1 MSKFN
6 VMDLPVEIIIL
17 ISFFL
22 TIFGVVYIVYSTRH
36 KERMAMIE
44 NGIDADF
51 MKPSK
56 KKGNLLKNSIVT
68 IGASIGMFVGYI
80 LEDFGGMDEIIYFI
94 STALFSG
101 ISLFIYYFINKA
113 KERENEEEEIYF

>member
-1 MSKFN
+1 MA
-6 VMDLPVEIIIL
+6 LPVEIIIP

-22 TIFGVVYIVYSTRH
+22 TVFGVTYIIYSTRH

-56 KKGNLLKNSIVT
+56 KKGSLLKNSLIT

-80 LEDFGGMDEIIYFI
+80 LEDFAGFDEIIYFI

-101 ISLFIYYFINKA
+101 ISLFVYYFIE
-113 KERENEEEEIYF
+113 KEKKEEDDEEEIYF